1 MSSNSTEKSN
11 ACDDALDSERMLKT
25 VIDTIPLAIF
35 VIRDRKIFFVNTSAE
50 TIFGWKPS
58 ELIGK
63 STEMLYRNED
73 EFKTIGNNFYS
84 NLKTENI
91 HREIFP
97 TKHKDG
103 RDIICDI
110 TATRVKGSLNEEE
123 FVVTYEDITARLAAE
138 KELKESEEKYRTY
151 VENTHELVFNITA
164 DGKILNGNKTW
175 YETFGYTKE
184 DLVTLDIFTLIHA
197 DFKRQYEDIFKKA
210 TLNEPTANV
219 RISFLTKDG
228 RTLYLEGNLV
238 PRTFYGQVITVT
250 GFYRDMTETIRTQKL
265 IKDKIEELEKFNS
278 LTVNRELKMI
288 ELKNRVAE
296 LEAELISLLK
306 N

>member
-1 MSSNSTEKSN
+1 MSSNSTEKS
-11 ACDDALDSERMLKT
+11 DAGAVQDGEKMLKA
-25 VIDTIPLAIF
+25 VFDTIPLAIF
-35 VIRDRKIFFVNTSAE
+35 VLKARKILFVNASAE
-50 TIFGWKPS
+50 AIFGWKPS

-63 STEMLYRNED
+63 STEMLYRNEH
-73 EFKTIGNNFYS
+73 EFETIGNNFYV
-84 NLKTENI
+84 NLKKENI

-110 TATRVKGSLNEEE
+110 TATRIKGSLDEEE
-123 FVVTYEDITARLAAE
+123 FVATYEDITNRLAAE

-175 YETFGYTKE
+175 YETFGYSKE
-184 DLVTLDIFTLIHA
+184 ELDTLDIFSLIHA
-197 DFKRQYEDIFKKA
+197 DFKKQYEDIFKKA
-210 TLNEPTANV
+210 TLNEPTANA

-250 GFYRDMTETIRTQKL
+250 GFYRDMTENVRTQKL

-288 ELKNRVAE
+288 ELKDRVTE
-296 LEAELISLLK
+296 LEAELITLLK

>member
-1 MSSNSTEKSN
+1 MSSNSTEKS
-11 ACDDALDSERMLKT
+11 DAGATQDSEKMLKAI
-25 VIDTIPLAIF
+25 VDTIPLAIF
-35 VIRDRKIFFVNTSAE
+35 VIKERKILFVNASAE
-50 TIFGWKPS
+50 AIFGWKPS

-63 STEMLYRNED
+63 STVMLYRNEH
-73 EFKTIGNNFYS
+73 EFKTIGDHFYS
-84 NLKTENI
+84 NLKKENI

-110 TATRVKGSLNEEE
+110 TATRIKGGLEEEE
-123 FVVTYEDITARLAAE
+123 FVATYEDITARLAAE

-175 YETFGYTKE
+175 YETFGYSKE
-184 DLVTLDIFTLIHA
+184 ELETLDIFSLIHA
-197 DFKRQYEDIFKKA
+197 DFKKQYEDIFKKA
-210 TLNEPTANV
+210 TSNEPTENA

-238 PRTFYGQVITVT
+238 PRTFYGEVITVT
-250 GFYRDMTETIRTQKL
+250 GFYRDMTETVRTQKL

-288 ELKNRVAE
+288 ELKNRIAK
-296 LEAELISLLK
+296 LEAEK
-306 N
+306 